1 MTTERYSSWFRADDV
16 GLQGA
21 LVRGGLAIAL
31 GATLLL
37 LTGLSDRLH
46 FPSGARITCAVIGA
60 IALLF
65 GLVTGFVTLPRFLF
79 VDHYVAIGETS
90 LHLSLHS
97 GQQAVPWDDIARIYE
112 RDGQLIIEHKE
123 SEEHAI
129 ARTFGGK
136 TTKELAPLLEQAR
149 RKAIMNMRTSPK
161 GEDLVRD
168 ARPQGGKS

>member
-16 GLQGA
+16 GIQGA

-37 LTGLSDRLH
+37 LTGLSERLH
-46 FPSGARITCAVIGA
+46 LPDSVRVACAIVGTVGM
-60 IALLF
+60 LF

-79 VDHYVAIGETS
+79 VDHYVAIGESS
-90 LHLSLHS
+90 LHLSLNS
-97 GQQAVPWDDIARIYE
+97 GQEALPWDGIARIYE

-123 SEEHAI
+123 GEEHAI

-136 TTKELAPLLEQAR
+136 TTRELAPLLEQAR
-149 RKAIMNMRTSPK
+149 RKAIMRTTLST
-161 GEDLVRD
+161 
-168 ARPQGGKS
+168 